1 MSTLKTTNLQ
11 ESNASGANI
20 VLGTGSGGG
29 ATISGV
35 TTSSTLRA
43 TTGIVT
49 TATITTSRTTT
60 GIVTTFTAT
69 NSTFAGDVDPSANGV
84 YDIGASN
91 KKFKQIFVN
100 NIDASAGVV
109 TAKAF
114 VPSEGQT
121 SHRNLIINGA
131 MSVAQRGT
139 SSTSVGY
146 VTIDRFNTDYGGENE
161 AMTYTQHALT
171 SSDTGPWAEGF
182 RHSFHVQNGNQTG
195 GAGAGDYVFVRTKL
209 EAQDLSTSGWNYTSS
224 SSYITLSF
232 WVKSSVAQNF
242 YGRLESPD
250 GTTYNYPFETGS
262 LTANTWKK
270 ITKTIPGNSNL
281 TINNDNGSGMEFHWQ
296 LFRGTN
302 FTDSGVALNT
312 WATYA
317 SGTRTPDATSTWWTT
332 NDATW
337 ELTGVQLEV
346 GSVATPFEHRSYG
359 DQLKLC
365 KRYYQQY
372 PELAAD
378 GYAPYPGSG
387 AAIMTT
393 TTAGWAMN
401 YDTMRAAPTV
411 SWSGNHRMVELN
423 TDRAVTGFAAYH
435 GSASTGWMVVT
446 ASGGGMTAGNAA
458 IIGRNNDTSAY
469 VKFDAEL

>member
-43 TTGIVT
+43 TTGIT
-49 TATITTSRTTT
+49 TTALINTATITTSRTTT
-60 GIVTTFTAT
+60 GITTTATIDTATVGGVTTLNSDGI
-69 NSTFAGDVDPSANGV
+69 NSTGIS
-84 YDIGASN
+84 
-91 KKFKQIFVN
+91 
-100 NIDASAGVV
+100 

-131 MSVAQRGT
+131 MSVAQRAT

-209 EAQDLSTSGWNYTSS
+209 EAQDLSTSGWNYNSS

-359 DQLKLC
+359 DQLKRC

-387 AAIMTT
+387 AAIMT
-393 TTAGWAMN
+393 
-401 YDTMRAAPTV
+401 
-411 SWSGNHRMVELN
+411 
-423 TDRAVTGFAAYH
+423 
-435 GSASTGWMVVT
+435 
-446 ASGGGMTAGNAA
+446 
-458 IIGRNNDTSAY
+458 
-469 VKFDAEL
+469 